1 MNLLPQLYVEV
12 ALARAV
18 ARPHV
23 IVNFAMSVDGKIA
36 LPTRKQTQISD
47 EDDLRRVH
55 QLRAT
60 CDAVL
65 VGVGTI
71 LADNPKLTVKPEHA
85 SGRNPLRVVL
95 DSEGRTPEDAE
106 VLSRAAPTLIVTNTE
121 CAKTFPNAEVA
132 RLGKDAVD
140 IPALLDYL
148 GENGVQRLLV
158 EGGEEVIWSF
168 LHGRL
173 ADELK
178 VFVRSMVIGG
188 WVVHPE
194 RFVRYLREVHGLSA
208 AETRLPPRGIL
219 VFGSQDLRMF
229 ARNLRAR
236 ILRWNE

>member
-1 MNLLPQLYVEV
+1 MYGPPFGGGVP
-12 ALARAV
+12 
-18 ARPHV
+18 RPHV
-23 IVNFAMSVDGKIA
+23 VVNFAMSVDGKIA
-36 LPTRKQTQISD
+36 LPTRKQTRISD
-47 EDDLRRVH
+47 EEDLRRVH

-71 LADNPKLTVKPEHA
+71 LADDPKLTVNPEYA

-106 VLSRAAPTLIVTNTE
+106 VLNRAAPTLIVTAVD

-148 GENGVQRLLV
+148 GENGIKRLLV

-168 LHGRL
+168 LHERL
-173 ADELK
+173 ADEVK
-178 VFVRSMVIGG
+178 VFVGSIVIGG
-188 WVVHPE
+188 RTSPTAAGGAGAQGIEDIVPLKLEASKPLGAGVLLEYSVVK
-194 RFVRYLREVHGLSA
+194 
-208 AETRLPPRGIL
+208 
-219 VFGSQDLRMF
+219 
-229 ARNLRAR
+229 
-236 ILRWNE
+236 

>member
-1 MNLLPQLYVEV
+1 MP
-12 ALARAV
+12 
-18 ARPHV
+18 RPHV

-36 LPTRKQTQISD
+36 LPTRKQTRISD
-47 EDDLRRVH
+47 EEDLRRVH

-71 LADNPKLTVKPEHA
+71 LADDPKLVVNPKYA

-95 DSEGRTPEDAE
+95 DSEGRTPEGAE
-106 VLSRAAPTLIVTNTE
+106 VLSRAAPTLIVTGLD

-148 GENGVQRLLV
+148 GTNGIKRLLV

-168 LHGRL
+168 LHERL
-173 ADELK
+173 ADEVK
-178 VFVRSMVIGG
+178 VFVGSMVIGG
-188 WVVHPE
+188 RTSPTPAGGAGAQKIEEIVPLKLE
-194 RFVRYLREVHGLSA
+194 SA
-208 AETRLPPRGIL
+208 KP
-219 VFGSQDLRMF
+219 FGEGVLLEYSVIR
-229 ARNLRAR
+229 
-236 ILRWNE
+236 

>member
-1 MNLLPQLYVEV
+1 MRPQ
-12 ALARAV
+12 
-18 ARPHV
+18 V
-23 IVNFAMSVDGKIA
+23 IVNFAMSADGKIA
-36 LPTRKQTQISD
+36 LPTRKQTRISD
-47 EDDLRRVH
+47 EEDLRRVH

-71 LADNPKLTVKPEHA
+71 LADDPKLTVKPEYA

-95 DSEGRTPEDAE
+95 DSEGRTPEGAH
-106 VLSRAAPTLIVTNTE
+106 VLNRDAPTLVVTTME

-148 GENGVQRLLV
+148 GENGVRRLLV

-173 ADELK
+173 ADEVK
-178 VFVRSMVIGG
+178 VFVGNIVIGG
-188 WVVHPE
+188 RTSPTPAGGAGAQSLEEVVPLKLE
-194 RFVRYLREVHGLSA
+194 SAKPLESGVLLEYTVVR
-208 AETRLPPRGIL
+208 
-219 VFGSQDLRMF
+219 
-229 ARNLRAR
+229 
-236 ILRWNE
+236 